1 MPPKV
6 LEGFTTRT
14 LRQQIVALLQ
24 TREMTPRQLAQALDL
39 KEKELGDHLNHIQR
53 SLAAQ
58 GRKLRVRPAECP
70 TCGYVFRNRRRL
82 AAPSRC
88 PECKA
93 TRLEPPAYR
102 IA

>member
-1 MPPKV
+1 MPH
-6 LEGFTTRT
+6 T

-24 TREMTPRQLAQALDL
+24 AEEMTPRQLAQAMGLR
-39 KEKELGDHLNHIQR
+39 EKELGDHLNHIRR
-53 SLAAQ
+53 SLSAQ

-70 TCGYVFRNRRRL
+70 ACGYIFRDRRRL

-93 TRLEPPAYR
+93 TRLDPPGYR